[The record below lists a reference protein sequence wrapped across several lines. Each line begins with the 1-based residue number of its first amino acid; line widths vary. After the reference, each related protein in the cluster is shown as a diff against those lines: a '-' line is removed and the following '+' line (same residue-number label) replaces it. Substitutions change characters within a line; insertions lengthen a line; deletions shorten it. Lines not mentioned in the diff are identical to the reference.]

1 MVERGNLSL
10 FRTPACLYRRNV
22 WSNHYLKRAMQTEEI
37 LQIKEATPG
46 HPVLD
51 VIKKRWSPRAFA
63 DRRVEPETLGQLLE
77 AARWAAS
84 SFNEQPW
91 RFIVATKDEPEHYA
105 RVLDCLIE
113 GNQAWAQHA
122 PVLMLTVARK
132 TFTRNGK
139 PNRHAWHDVGLA
151 MGNLVAQATALG
163 LHVHM
168 MAGILPEKARE
179 VFAIPD
185 DYEVVAGVTLGYFGN
200 PDQLSDRML
209 QSEQTPRSRKPL
221 DDLVFGA
228 TWGETASFLDT

>member
-1 MVERGNLSL
+1 MVERGYLFLS
-10 FRTPACLYRRNV
+10 RTPARSYRRNA
-22 WSNHYLKRAMQTEEI
+22 WSNRYLKRAMREEETH
-37 LQIKEATPG
+37 QIKEAAPD

-63 DRRVEPETLGQLLE
+63 DRRVEPEMLGQLLD

-91 RFIVATKDEPEHYA
+91 RFILATKDEPEHYA

-132 TFTRNGK
+132 TFARNGK

-163 LHVHM
+163 LHLHQ
-168 MAGILPEKARE
+168 MAGILPEKARV

-185 DYEVVAGVTLGYFGN
+185 DYEVVAGVALGYFGN
-200 PDQLSDRML
+200 PDRLSDR
-209 QSEQTPRSRKPL
+209 QKPSEQTPRSRKPL
-221 DDLVFGA
+221 DKLVFGA
-228 TWGETASFLDT
+228 TWGGAASFLDT